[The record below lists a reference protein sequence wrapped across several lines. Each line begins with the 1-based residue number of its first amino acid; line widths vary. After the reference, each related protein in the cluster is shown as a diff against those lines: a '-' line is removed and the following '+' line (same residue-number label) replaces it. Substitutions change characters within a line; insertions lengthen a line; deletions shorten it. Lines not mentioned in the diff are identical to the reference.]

1 MQLFRILA
9 LVLTILWFVLGA
21 RWYANSQCT
30 SCATASPPAAENLA
44 LPGFSIA
51 DGNWNLGT
59 TANLKF
65 GKSTQIP
72 VISANI
78 ALILDS
84 LAQYAKLNPFKVIKV
99 TGYYSADEKNN
110 TSFGDLG
117 LARADELKK
126 YLIAKGLTE
135 SSMATNSQ
143 MENTLVFNSADTLIG
158 GIAINLDEVS
168 KPELVE
174 APKEDLFQPRT
185 VYFKTGDNSLPIDAD
200 LAAYLEKAN
209 VYLKSHMDKKLSI
222 IGYTDNVGNADFNLN
237 LSKRRAAFVKSEL
250 ANKGIA
256 NDHMESLGKGMED
269 PIADNTT
276 DEGKQKN
283 RRVTIQL
290 K

>member
-9 LVLTILWFVLGA
+9 IVLTVLWFVLGA

-30 SCATASPPAAENLA
+30 SCATASPPVAENLV
-44 LPGFSIA
+44 LPSFNVV

-59 TANLKF
+59 TGNLKF
-65 GKSTQIP
+65 GKSAQTP
-72 VISANI
+72 VIATNVGTM
-78 ALILDS
+78 LDS
-84 LAQYAKLNPFKVIKV
+84 LVQYAKLNPTKTIKV
-99 TGYYSADEKNN
+99 TGFYNSDEKNN

-126 YLIAKGLTE
+126 YLVAKGLTDNKI
-135 SSMATNSQ
+135 STNSQ
-143 MENTLVFNSADTLIG
+143 MESTLVFNPADTLIG
-158 GIAINLDEVS
+158 GIAINFSETE
-168 KPELVE
+168 KPAATE

-185 VYFKTGDNSLPIDAD
+185 VYFKTGDNTLPVDAD

-209 VYLKSHMDKKLSI
+209 VYLKSHTDKKLSI
-222 IGYTDNVGNADFNLN
+222 GGYTDNVGNADFNQK
-237 LSKRRAAFVKSEL
+237 LSARRAAFVKNEL
-250 ANKGIA
+250 AKRGIS
-256 NDHMESLGKGMED
+256 NDHMESFGKGMED
-269 PIADNTT
+269 PIADNST